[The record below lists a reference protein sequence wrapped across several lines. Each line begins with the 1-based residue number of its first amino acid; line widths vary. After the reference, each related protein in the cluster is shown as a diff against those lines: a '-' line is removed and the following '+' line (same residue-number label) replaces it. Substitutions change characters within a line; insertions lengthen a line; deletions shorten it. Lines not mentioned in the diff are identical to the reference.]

1 MSDQRPDLTKKR
13 ASEPRPAPA
22 AGRDPVDTP
31 PRATSSSSSR
41 PAPKVMR
48 QFRLSLAED
57 ELLVQLQQHR
67 GDAKLIDTQRWL
79 LSLVPGLLSGRYD
92 IDPTEEQR

>member
-1 MSDQRPDLTKKR
+1 MSDQRPDLNKKR
-13 ASEPRPAPA
+13 ASGPQPAPA

-31 PRATSSSSSR
+31 PRATSTSSR
-41 PAPKVMR
+41 PDPKVMR

-79 LSLVPGLLSGRYD
+79 LSLVPGLLSGKYD
-92 IDPTEEQR
+92 IDPTKEQR